1 MLNNHTKL
9 LNFGGIYM
17 EFKINEMYYGFKL
30 LEESKI
36 DEIQSVARRFE
47 HIKSGARLLHL
58 ENKDDNK
65 LFSIGFRTTPTDSTG
80 VAHILEHSVLCG
92 SRKFKTKDPFGD
104 IAKSSLNTFLNA
116 MTYTD
121 KTIYPVSSKNHMDF
135 MNLMNVYLDA
145 VLHPSIYENHELLR
159 QEGWRHEIDPE
170 TNKLICK
177 GVVYSEMQGA
187 LSSPE
192 QVIAGNIYSSLFPNT
207 TYAFVSV
214 GDPDVIPDLTQEN
227 FEKFH
232 SKFYHPSNSYIFL
245 YGDQDLHK
253 CLEFIN
259 DEYLMEFDKIEIPSH
274 IDDVEAFQNM
284 VEETSE
290 YSISEE
296 EDEKNKTFLA
306 LSFACEKT
314 SNAKAYLAMKVL
326 YNMFIE
332 SSASPIKTA
341 LLKAGI
347 GECILTIN
355 DMNMDPTKQALFPI
369 AVKNTD
375 ESKKEQFKKVIFDT
389 LEDLVKNG
397 IDKNLLEASI
407 NSVEFELRE
416 ADPWR
421 IANKGIQ
428 YNQWVLDSWLYDGD
442 ALAHLKYEEN
452 LNSIKASINNN
463 YFEKFIE
470 KYMLKNSHCSLVVL
484 NPKKGLEENKIK
496 ALDEK
501 LQSYKASLSET
512 ELQALNERNK
522 KLKEAQVSV
531 DTQEAKDTVPKLP
544 IGEVCKK
551 AEELPQEVSKE
562 QGITILKHNIYTN
575 EIAYINLLFDA
586 SIIEEKYIPYVGLL
600 SNILGELDTEK
611 RSYSELITEIYKKT
625 GGITFHNEIYTEK
638 DNVEAYHPKFIIKSK
653 VISESIPTLLQLIN
667 EIINFTKF
675 DNMSRIKQV
684 LQEIKSKLQMK
695 IINAGHSIALTRVFS
710 KFSYSDRYRDTISGA
725 LYYEFIC
732 NLEKNF
738 EENSDEIK
746 KNLIKVYETI
756 FNKNNLIISVV
767 GEESESKR
775 LVSNINIILDNLKAD
790 KVETSNIEWKPSKE
804 IEGLITASN
813 VQFVAKGFNFAK
825 LGYKYSG
832 KMRVM
837 QNILDSEYLHTRVRL
852 QGGAYGCFMEMN
864 KDGNLAFVSFRDP
877 NLTQTVSTYNE
888 ASKFLESIDL
898 TEKDME
904 NFIIGTVGKVYQPL
918 TPDKKGEKA
927 VCEYICNGSYE
938 DTQRERDEL
947 LSTTVEDI
955 KSYANMIKMGMDQ
968 NYCCVVGNEG
978 KIKENKIMF
987 DSISM
992 FL

>member
-1 MLNNHTKL
+1 
-9 LNFGGIYM
+9 M
-17 EFKINEMYYGFKL
+17 EFKIDEMYYGFKL

-36 DEIQSVARRFE
+36 DEIQSVARIFE

-58 ENKDDNK
+58 ENSDDNK

-92 SRKFKTKDPFGD
+92 STKFKTKDPFGD
-104 IAKSSLNTFLNA
+104 IGKSSLNTFLNA

-121 KTIYPVSSKNHMDF
+121 KTIYPVSSKNHKDF

-145 VLHPSIYENHELLR
+145 VLCPNIYENHEILR
-159 QEGWRHEIDPE
+159 QEGWRYEIDAE
-170 TNKLICK
+170 TKKLIYK

-192 QVIAGNIYSSLFPNT
+192 QVIASNIYSSLFPGT
-207 TYAFVSV
+207 TYAFVSG
-214 GDPDVIPDLTQEN
+214 GDPEVIPELTQEN

-245 YGDQDLHK
+245 YGDQDLCK
-253 CLEFIN
+253 CLEYMN
-259 DEYLMEFDKIEIPSH
+259 DEYLKEFDRIEIPSR
-274 IDDVEAFQNM
+274 IEDVEAFENM
-284 VEETSE
+284 VEKTSE

-314 SNAKAYLAMKVL
+314 SNAEGYLAMKVL
-326 YNMFIE
+326 YNMLIE

-341 LLKAGI
+341 LLKDGI

-355 DMNMDPTKQALFPI
+355 DMNMDPTKQALFVV
-369 AVKNTD
+369 AVKNTE

-389 LEDLVKNG
+389 LNALVEKG
-397 IDKNLLEASI
+397 IDRNLLEASI

-428 YNQWVLDSWLYDGD
+428 YNQWALDSWLYDGN

-452 LNSIKASINNN
+452 FNRIKASINSN

-470 KYMLKNSHCSLVVL
+470 KYMIKNSHCSLVVL
-484 NPKKGLEENKIK
+484 NPKKALEKNKTK
-496 ALDEK
+496 ALEEK
-501 LQSYKASLSET
+501 LQNYKASLSESEIE
-512 ELQALNERNK
+512 ELNWRNK
-522 KLKEAQVSV
+522 RLKEAQVRV
-531 DTQEAKDTVPKLP
+531 DTEEEKESIPRLP
-544 IGEVCKK
+544 INEISSK
-551 AEELPQEVSKE
+551 AEEIPQVVLKE
-562 QGITILKHNIYTN
+562 QGVTILKHDIYTN
-575 EIAYINLLFDA
+575 KIAYINLLFHA
-586 SIIEEKYIPYVGLL
+586 SIIEERYMPYIGLL
-600 SNILGELDTEK
+600 GDLLGELDTEK

-625 GGITFHNEIYTEK
+625 GGITFGNDIYTEK
-638 DNVEAYHPKFIIKSK
+638 DKIEAYHAKFIIKSK
-653 VISESIPTLLQLIN
+653 VISENIPTLLQLIN
-667 EIINFTKF
+667 EIITSTKF
-675 DNMSRIKQV
+675 DNISRIKQV
-684 LQEIKSKLQMK
+684 IQEIKSKLQMK
-695 IINAGHSIALTRVFS
+695 IINAGHRASITRTFS
-710 KFSYSDRYRDTISGA
+710 KFSYADRYRDTISGT

-746 KNLIKVYETI
+746 NNLIKVYETI
-756 FNKNNLIISVV
+756 FNKNNLIASVV
-767 GEESESKR
+767 GAESESEK
-775 LVSNINIILDNLKAD
+775 LVSNINIILDNLKND
-790 KVETSNIEWKPSKE
+790 KIEITSSKWEPSKE
-804 IEGLITASN
+804 IEGVITASN

-837 QNILDSEYLHTRVRL
+837 QNILDSEYLYTRVRL
-852 QGGAYGCFMEMN
+852 QGGAYGCYMEMN
-864 KDGNLAFVSFRDP
+864 KDGNLAFSSFRDP
-877 NLTQTVSTYNE
+877 NLTQTVNTYNE
-888 ASKFLESIDL
+888 AYKFLESVDF

-904 NFIIGTVGKVYQPL
+904 NFIIGTVGKVYRPL

-927 VCEYICNGSYE
+927 VENYICNIAYE
-938 DTQRERDEL
+938 DIQKERDEL
-947 LSTTVEDI
+947 LSTTVEDM
-955 KSYANMIKMGMDQ
+955 KSYANMVKIGMEQ

-978 KIKENKIMF
+978 KIKENKDMF
-987 DSISM
+987 DKISM
-992 FL
+992 LL

>member
-1 MLNNHTKL
+1 
-9 LNFGGIYM
+9 M

-36 DEIQSVARRFE
+36 DEIQSVARIFE
-47 HIKSGARLLHL
+47 HIKSGARLIHL
-58 ENKDDNK
+58 ENSDDNK

-80 VAHILEHSVLCG
+80 IAHILEHSVLCG
-92 SRKFKTKDPFGD
+92 SRKFKSKDPFGE
-104 IAKSSLNTFLNA
+104 IEKSSLNTFLNA

-121 KTIYPVSSKNHMDF
+121 KTIYPVSSRNHKDY

-145 VLHPSIYENHELLR
+145 VLHPNIYKNHEILR
-159 QEGWRHEIDPE
+159 QEGWRHEIDPA

-192 QVIAGNIYSSLFPNT
+192 QVIASNIYSSLFPNT
-207 TYAFVSV
+207 TYAFVSGGV
-214 GDPDVIPDLTQEN
+214 PEVIPDLTQEN

-232 SKFYHPSNSYIFL
+232 STFYHPTNSYIFL

-259 DEYLMEFDKIEIPSH
+259 HEYLMEFDRIEIPSH
-274 IDDVEAFQNM
+274 IEDVEAFESM

-306 LSFACEKT
+306 LSFACENT
-314 SNAKAYLAMKVL
+314 SNAKEYLTMKIL

-332 SSASPIKTA
+332 SSASPIKAA
-341 LLKAGI
+341 LLKEGI
-347 GECILTIN
+347 GECILTID
-355 DMNMDPTKQALFPI
+355 DMNMDPTKQDMFVV
-369 AVKNTD
+369 AVKNTE
-375 ESKKEQFKKVIFDT
+375 ESKKDQFKKVVFDT
-389 LEDLVKNG
+389 LKSLVKNG

-407 NSVEFELRE
+407 NSVEFGLRE

-428 YNQWVLDSWLYDGD
+428 YNGWVLNSWIYDGD
-442 ALAHLKYEEN
+442 PLAHLKYEEN
-452 LNSIKASINNN
+452 LTNIKTSINNN
-463 YFEKFIE
+463 YFESFIE
-470 KYMLKNSHCSLVVL
+470 RYMLENSHCSLVVL
-484 NPKKGLEENKIK
+484 NPKKGLEETKTK
-496 ALDEK
+496 VLEEK

-512 ELQALNERNK
+512 ALQELTARNE

-531 DTQEAKDTVPKLP
+531 DSQEAKESVPKLP
-544 IGEVCKK
+544 IGEVGKK
-551 AEELPQEVSKE
+551 AEKIPQVVVKE
-562 QGITILKHNIYTN
+562 QGVTILKHDIHTN
-575 EIAYINLLFDA
+575 KIAYINLLFDA
-586 SIIEEKYIPYVGLL
+586 SVIEEKYTPYIGLL
-600 SNILGELDTEK
+600 GNILGELDTEK
-611 RSYSELITEIYKKT
+611 RAYSELITEIHKNT
-625 GGITFHNEIYTEK
+625 GGITFENEIYTEK

-653 VISESIPTLLQLIN
+653 VISENIPALLQLIN
-667 EIINFTKF
+667 EIITSTKF
-675 DNMSRIKQV
+675 DDVSRIKQV
-684 LQEIKSKLQMK
+684 IQEIKSKLQMK
-695 IINAGHSIALTRVFS
+695 IINAGHTVAITRAFS
-710 KFSYSDRYRDTISGA
+710 KFSYANKYRDMTSGA

-738 EENSDEIK
+738 EENIDEFK

-756 FNKNNLIISVV
+756 FNKNNLLVSVV
-767 GEESESKR
+767 GAESESEN

-790 KVETSNIEWKPSKE
+790 KFETTNLDWQPSKE

-837 QNILDSEYLHTRVRL
+837 EKILVSEYLYTRVRL
-852 QGGAYGCFMEMN
+852 QGGAYGCIMDIN
-864 KDGNLAFVSFRDP
+864 KDGNLAFVSYRDP

-888 ASKFLESIDL
+888 AYKFLESVDF

-904 NFIIGTVGKVYQPL
+904 NFIIGTVGKVYKPL

-927 VCEYICNGSYE
+927 VGNYICNVSYT
-938 DTQRERDEL
+938 DTQTELDEL

-955 KSYANMIKMGMDQ
+955 KSYANMLKMGMDQ

-978 KIKENKIMF
+978 KIKENKDMF
-987 DSISM
+987 DRISM
-992 FL
+992 LL

>member
-1 MLNNHTKL
+1 MLNL
-9 LNFGGIYM
+9 GGSYM
-17 EFKINEMYYGFKL
+17 NFKINEMYYGFKL

-36 DEIQSVARRFE
+36 DEIQSVARIFE

-58 ENKDDNK
+58 ENSDDNK

-92 SRKFKTKDPFGD
+92 SRKFKSKDPFGE
-104 IAKSSLNTFLNA
+104 IGKSSLNTFLNA

-121 KTIYPVSSKNHMDF
+121 KTIYPVSSRNQKDF

-145 VLHPSIYENHELLR
+145 VLHPNIYKNHEILR
-159 QEGWRHEIDPE
+159 QEGWRYEIDAE
-170 TNKLICK
+170 TNKLIYK

-192 QVIAGNIYSSLFPNT
+192 QVIASNIYSSLFPNT
-207 TYAFVSV
+207 TYAFVSG
-214 GDPDVIPDLTQEN
+214 GDPEVIPNLTQEN
-227 FEKFH
+227 FEEFH

-253 CLEFIN
+253 CLQYIN
-259 DEYLMEFDKIEIPSH
+259 DEYLMEFDRIEIPSH
-274 IDDVEAFQNM
+274 IEDVEAFEKMAEQ
-284 VEETSE
+284 TSE

-314 SNAKAYLAMKVL
+314 SKAEEYLAMKII

-341 LLKAGI
+341 LLKEGI
-347 GECILTIN
+347 GECILTID
-355 DMNMDPTKQALFPI
+355 DMNMDPTKQMLFPI
-369 AVKNTD
+369 VVKNAA
-375 ESKKEQFKKVIFDT
+375 ECKKEQFKKVIFDT
-389 LEDLVKNG
+389 LRDLVKNG

-428 YNQWVLDSWLYDGD
+428 YNQWVLDSWLYDGNP
-442 ALAHLKYEEN
+442 LAHLKYEEN
-452 LNSIKASINNN
+452 LNKIKASIDNN
-463 YFEKFIE
+463 YFENFIE
-470 KYMLKNSHCSLVVL
+470 KYMINNSHCSLVVL
-484 NPKKGLEENKIK
+484 NPKKRLEENKTK

-501 LQSYKASLSET
+501 LQNYKASLSET
-512 ELQALNERNK
+512 ELQELNALNE

-544 IGEVCKK
+544 INEVSKK
-551 AEELPQEVSKE
+551 AEKIPQEIVKDK
-562 QGITILKHNIYTN
+562 GVTILKHDIYTN
-575 EIAYINLLFDA
+575 KIAYINLLFDA
-586 SIIEEKYIPYVGLL
+586 SIMEEKYIPYVGLL
-600 SNILGELDTEK
+600 GNILGELDTEK
-611 RSYSELITEIYKKT
+611 RSYSELITEIYKNT
-625 GGITFHNEIYTEK
+625 GGITFENEIYTEK

-653 VISESIPTLLQLIN
+653 VISENIPALLGLIN
-667 EIINFTKF
+667 EIITCTKF
-675 DNMSRIKQV
+675 DNISRIKQII
-684 LQEIKSKLQMK
+684 QEVKSKLQMK
-695 IINAGHSIALTRVFS
+695 IINGGHRVAFTRAFS
-710 KFSYSDRYRDTISGA
+710 KFAYADKYRDNISGA

-738 EENSDEIK
+738 EENSDEF
-746 KNLIKVYETI
+746 KNNLLKVYETI
-756 FNKNNLIISVV
+756 FNRNNLIVSIV
-767 GEESESKR
+767 GAESESEK

-790 KVETSNIEWKPSKE
+790 KLEVPSIHWESSRET
-804 IEGLITASN
+804 EGIVTASN
-813 VQFVAKGFNFAK
+813 VQFVAKGFNCAK

-837 QNILDSEYLHTRVRL
+837 QNILDNEYLYTRVRL
-852 QGGAYGCFMEMN
+852 QGGAYGCYMEMN
-864 KDGNLAFVSFRDP
+864 KDGNLAFYSYRDP
-877 NLTQTVSTYNE
+877 NLARTVSSYNE
-888 ASKFLESIDL
+888 ADKFLESADF

-904 NFIIGTVGKVYQPL
+904 NFIIGAVGKVYRPL

-927 VCEYICNGSYE
+927 VEEYICNISYE

-955 KSYANMIKMGMDQ
+955 KSYASMIKIGMEQ

-978 KIKENKIMF
+978 KIKENKDMF
-987 DSISM
+987 DKISM
-992 FL
+992 VL